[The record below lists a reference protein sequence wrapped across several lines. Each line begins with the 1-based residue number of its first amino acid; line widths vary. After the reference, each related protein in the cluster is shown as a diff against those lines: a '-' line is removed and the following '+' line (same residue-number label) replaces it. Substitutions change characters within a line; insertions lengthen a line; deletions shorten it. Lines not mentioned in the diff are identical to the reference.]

1 MEKQA
6 NALWSTTGRNSNSL
20 GQHPRSGDRPFL
32 IEGPKIPTVPQALGQ
47 PLHELFQEVA
57 RANPLAVALTFRGE
71 DLSYDELNRR
81 ANRVAHRLIRMG
93 VGPESLVGISIGR
106 SLEFVVGL
114 LAIVKAGGAYVPL
127 DLSYPRERLNFML
140 RDTKPSVLLTG
151 PDEIDVDA
159 PWART
164 LRVTADQG
172 DFSTESDENTEVQ
185 VGPRNAAY
193 VMYTSGSTGNPKGVV
208 IEQRSIVRLVREP
221 NYITISPLDTFLQL
235 APTSFDASTLEIW
248 GALLNGARL
257 VIMEPGSPS
266 LRDIGRKIEEE
277 QVTTLWLTAGLF
289 HAMVDEQLPALA
301 TVRNMLAGGDVLSP
315 QHVERFLDA
324 HRSASLINGYG
335 PTEGTTFTCCH
346 VLRYGDTIG
355 KTVPIG
361 RPISKTRVLIL
372 DEALNQVSIGQPG
385 ELYIGGEGVA
395 RGYLNQPKLTA
406 ERFVRN
412 PYSTDPS
419 DVLYLSGDLV
429 SVRADGA
436 IEFLGR
442 KDNQVKIRGFRV
454 ELGEIEVALQQHP
467 AVRHAVA
474 LVVEN
479 GISDKAIH
487 AFWTAKAGAVGE
499 SSDVL
504 LFAGQ
509 HLPAYMVPST
519 LTRLESLPLT
529 ENGKVDRKQLLSIAM
544 RNVSRRN
551 AYVPPSD
558 TLEMQLIEIWEEALG
573 VTCLGTHDDF
583 FELGG
588 HSLLAARMFA
598 QIEQKLRKSLPLAT
612 MFHASTIQK
621 LAEVIRAEG
630 WTPYWSELVPI
641 QPNGTRPPLFLVHGL
656 VGNVLNYYGLRHHVS
671 PDQPVYGL
679 QAEGLSSGRASH
691 FSIADMAAHYVDT
704 VRSVQPTGPYYLGGF
719 SAGGLVAYE
728 MAQLL
733 TASGEQVKFLALF
746 DSSIDVVGGHWF
758 KTFHSKRA
766 KDRTIRALRVNFLM
780 MRQDG
785 LRKFARQKAL
795 NMSVNFRIMLWLMAG
810 RLAAKA
816 SGGGPAPEPRF
827 LSVREAFTR
836 AIRSYTPS
844 KYEGSAVLFRTHG
857 SDLENPDPSNGW
869 RNYISGNLEIH
880 EVDGD
885 HNNIFREPHI
895 GRLSHQLIE
904 ALEAANAEHGSL
916 QAK

>member
-6 NALWSTTGRNSNSL
+6 SALWSIAGRNGPSVDRLTQN
-20 GQHPRSGDRPFL
+20 GDRPFL
-32 IEGPKIPTVPQALGQ
+32 IESPKLPVIPQTQVP
-47 PLHELFQEVA
+47 PLHELFQEAVS
-57 RANPLAVALTFRGE
+57 ANPLAVALTFRGV

-81 ANRVAHRLIRMG
+81 ANRVAHRLRRMG

-106 SLEFVVGL
+106 SVEFIISV

-127 DLSYPRERLNFML
+127 DLSYPRERLSFML
-140 RDTKPSVLLTG
+140 HDTHPSVLLVG
-151 PDEIDVDA
+151 EDGINLDA
-159 PWART
+159 PSTTT
-164 LRVTADQG
+164 LRVTADVAE
-172 DFSTESDENTEVQ
+172 FSIESDANLDVK

-208 IEQRSIVRLVREP
+208 IEQRSIVRLVSDP
-221 NYITISPLDTFLQL
+221 NYMTISDRDTFLQL

-248 GALLNGARL
+248 GALLNRARL
-257 VIMEPGSPS
+257 VIMEPGTPS
-266 LRDIGRKIEEE
+266 LKDIGRKIEQE

-289 HAMVDEQLPALA
+289 HAMVDEQLPSLA

-324 HRSASLINGYG
+324 HRSSVVINGYG

-346 VLRYGDTIG
+346 VLHYGDTIG

-395 RGYLNQPKLTA
+395 RGYLNQPQLTA

-412 PYSTDPS
+412 PYSGDPS
-419 DVLYLSGDLV
+419 DVLYRSGDLV

-442 KDNQVKIRGFRV
+442 QDNQVKVRGFRI
-454 ELGEIEVALQQHP
+454 ELGEIEVVLQQHP
-467 AVRHAVA
+467 VVRHAVA
-474 LVVEN
+474 LVVET
-479 GISDKAIH
+479 GAADKAIH
-487 AFWTAKAGAVGE
+487 AFWTEKAGAVGDG
-499 SSDVL
+499 SDLVF
-504 LFAGQ
+504 FAGE
-509 HLPAYMVPST
+509 HLPAYMVPSNF
-519 LTRLESLPLT
+519 TRLESLPLT
-529 ENGKVDRKQLLSIAM
+529 ENGKVDRKQLLAIATK
-544 RNVSRRN
+544 NVLRRK
-551 AYVPPSD
+551 AYMPPSD
-558 TLEMQLIEIWEEALG
+558 MLEMQLIEIWEESLG
-573 VTCLGTHDDF
+573 VSCLGVQDDF

-641 QPNGTRPPLFLVHGL
+641 QPNGARPPLFLVHGL
-656 VGNVLNYYGLRHHVS
+656 IGNVLNYYGLRHHV
-671 PDQPVYGL
+671 PHDQPVYGL

-691 FSIADMAAHYVDT
+691 FSIPAMAAHYVEL
-704 VRSVQPTGPYYLGGF
+704 VRSMQPSGPYFLGGF

-728 MAQLL
+728 MAQQF
-733 TASGEQVKFLALF
+733 AKAGEKVRFLALF

-766 KDRTIRALRVNFLM
+766 KDRTIRALRANFHM
-780 MRQDG
+780 MQNEG
-785 LRKFARQKAL
+785 LGRFVRAKRKNL
-795 NMSVNFRIMLWLMAG
+795 GINLRIMIWLLAG
-810 RLAAKA
+810 RLAK
-816 SGGGPAPEPRF
+816 SGGTKPTAEPRF
-827 LSVREAFTR
+827 LTVREAFVR
-836 AIRSYTPS
+836 AIRAYTPS
-844 KYEGSAVLFRTHG
+844 PYPGSAVLFRTHG

-869 RNYISGNLEIH
+869 RNYIGGKLDIQ
-880 EVDGD
+880 EVEGD
-885 HNNIFREPHI
+885 HNNIFFEPHI
-895 GRLSHQLIE
+895 GRLADQLIN
-904 ALEAANAEHGSL
+904 ALEGVNAEHEAL